1 MKMVLASFG
10 LSCSERE
17 LAKRM
22 ETNKANGTS
31 NAAFPR
37 LAEELK
43 HIYHVER
50 NAKLETLKTM
60 LNQQWRVI
68 VGLYLTE
75 EQQGHY
81 AVIRAIGKDTITLLD
96 PEFGSSHRISRSEF
110 PTFWHNNPKG
120 DNENHWFIAIR

>member
-1 MKMVLASFG
+1 MKMVLAS
-10 LSCSERE
+10 LSLSYSERE

-22 ETNKANGTS
+22 ETNEAHGTS

-43 HIYHVER
+43 RMYHVER

-60 LNQQWRVI
+60 HNQHWRVI
-68 VGLYLTE
+68 VGLYLAE

-96 PEFGSSHRISRSEF
+96 PEFGPSHRIPRETF
-110 PTFWHNNPKG
+110 PSLWRNSPKG
-120 DNENHWFIAIR
+120 DNEHHWFIAIR